1 MTGLVLAG
9 GRSSRFGS
17 DKSRAVVHG
26 GAQDMTAFSLNLFA
40 AVSEVDVLAVS
51 CRKEQTEA
59 LRDSGALLIPDEENG
74 APTPLRGIVAA
85 LKRTGDAVFILPC
98 DLPLMRP
105 DVLAAL
111 PRARALRLADE
122 AASGNALLRTCFLHE
137 DGRMEPLVA
146 IYEAESLPFLEEA
159 LHAGRWGIHAA
170 LPAWGNC
177 LVPCPDETAFLNMN
191 TPQERERAVNLLA
204 ACRGRDA

>member
-17 DKSRAVVHG
+17 DKFRAVVHG
-26 GAQDMTAFSLNLFA
+26 GAQDMTAFSLGLFA
-40 AVSEVDVLAVS
+40 ALPDVDLLAVS
-51 CRKEQTEA
+51 CREEQTEA
-59 LRDSGALLIPDEENG
+59 LRGSEALLIPDEESG

-111 PRARALRLADE
+111 PRARARRLADA
-122 AASGNALLRTCFLHE
+122 AASAPPLLRTCFLHG

-159 LHAGRWGIHAA
+159 LHGGRWGIHAA

-177 LVPCPDETAFLNMN
+177 LVPCPDETVFLNMN
-191 TPQERERAVNLLA
+191 PPQERERAVNMLA
-204 ACRGRDA
+204 ARRRRAP